1 MKRHPARTRPQRGVA
16 TLIVV
21 MVLFFIATMVAAYAS
36 RNIVFEQRTGANY
49 QRATSAQEVAEAGLQ
64 WAVAQLNAGRID
76 DNCAPSVAGTDP
88 SFRQRYLI
96 LDDATGSLQRR
107 DHEPSPGTFAPLTP
121 TCQFDPATMTWVC
134 ACPRNGAPSLTPS
147 TSERVAPAFRV
158 SFGDDLGLQPGLI
171 RLNVTA
177 CTRLSDDCLNPNS
190 VGVANE
196 GRASVSTLLY
206 LGALSTPTPQAALI
220 VRGSVTAT
228 NLTVSNSRIGG
239 TGITVQAGGS
249 VGSGVALNTLAGNAL
264 GGLGTT
270 LQGDA
275 ALGGLADLEGDVEVS
290 ARDRFFAMV
299 FNTLPA
305 AARNQ
310 PAMLRLGDCGSG
322 CDELDLLAAVD
333 ANPGRPVWVSG
344 DLSIGTGVSIGTPS
358 EPVLL
363 VIDGGDLEISA
374 SEAVI
379 HGLVFVRPTGADGTV
394 PATGRVIGALV
405 VDGNLTGTSTDFG
418 IEYDGDV
425 VKAARVRT
433 GSFITVPG
441 AWRDSLRSP

>member
-1 MKRHPARTRPQRGVA
+1 MKRRQARTRPQRGVA

-49 QRATSAQEVAEAGLQ
+49 QRATSAQEVADAGLQ

-76 DNCAPSVAGTDP
+76 DNCAPSAAGTDP

-107 DHEPSPGTFAPLTP
+107 NHEPTPGTFVPLAP
-121 TCQFDPATMTWVC
+121 TCQFDPDTLTWVC
-134 ACPRNGAPSLTPS
+134 ACPRNGPPALTAS
-147 TSERVAPAFRV
+147 TSARVAPAFRV
-158 SFGDDLGLQPGLI
+158 SFGDDIGLQPGLI

-177 CTRLSDDCLNPNS
+177 CTRLSDDCLNPGS

-196 GRASVSTLLY
+196 GRASVSTLVY
-206 LGALSTPTPQAALI
+206 LGALSTPVPQAALI
-220 VRGSVTAT
+220 ARGSVTAT

-239 TGITVQAGGS
+239 SGITIQSGGS
-249 VGSGVALNTLAGNAL
+249 VGTGVALNTLAGNAL

-270 LQGDA
+270 VQGDT
-275 ALGGLADLEGDVEVS
+275 ALGGLADLDGAVEVS
-290 ARDRFFAMV
+290 ARDRFFALV

-310 PAMLRLGDCGSG
+310 PSMLRLGDCGGG
-322 CDELDLLAAVD
+322 CDELDLGAAVD
-333 ANPGRPVWVSG
+333 ANPGRPVWITG
-344 DLSIGTGVSIGTPS
+344 DLAIATGVTIGSPS

-363 VIDGGDLEISA
+363 VIDGGDLQISA
-374 SEAVI
+374 SDAVI
-379 HGLVFVRPTGADGTV
+379 HGLVFVRPAGTDWTV
-394 PATGRVIGALV
+394 PSTGRVIGAVV
-405 VDGNLTGTSTDFG
+405 VDGNLTGSSTNFG

-425 VKAARVRT
+425 VKAARLRT

-441 AWRDSLRSP
+441 AWRDSLSSP

>member
-1 MKRHPARTRPQRGVA
+1 MKRQPARTRPQRGVA

-76 DNCAPSVAGTDP
+76 DNCAPSAAGTDP

-96 LDDATGSLQRR
+96 VDDATGGLQRR
-107 DHEPSPGTFAPLTP
+107 NHEPTPGTLVPLTP
-121 TCQFDPATMTWVC
+121 TCQFDPDTQTWVC
-134 ACPRNGAPSLTPS
+134 ACPRNSAPALTPS
-147 TSERVAPAFRV
+147 TSARVAPAFRV
-158 SFGDDLGLQPGLI
+158 SFGDDIGLQPGLI

-177 CTRLSDDCLNPNS
+177 CTRLSDDCLNPDA

-196 GRASVSTLLY
+196 GRAAASTLVY
-206 LGALSTPTPQAALI
+206 LGALSTPVPQAALI
-220 VRGSVTAT
+220 ARGSVTAT

-239 TGITVQAGGS
+239 SGITVQAGGT
-249 VGSGVALNTLAGNAL
+249 VGTGVALNTLAGNAL

-275 ALGGLADLEGDVEVS
+275 ALGGLADLDGAVEVS
-290 ARDRFFAMV
+290 ARDRFFGLV

-305 AARNQ
+305 TARNQ
-310 PAMLRLGDCGSG
+310 PAMLRLGDCGGG
-322 CDELDLLAAVD
+322 CDELDLAAAVG
-333 ANPGRPVWVSG
+333 ANPGRPVWVTG
-344 DLSIGTGVSIGTPS
+344 DLAIDTGVTIGSPT

-363 VIDGGDLEISA
+363 VIDGGDLQISA
-374 SEAVI
+374 SDAVI
-379 HGLVFVRPTGADGTV
+379 HGLVFVRPVGADSTV
-394 PATGRVIGALV
+394 PGTGRVIGALV
-405 VDGNLTGTSTDFG
+405 VDGNLTGSSTDFG

-425 VKAARVRT
+425 VKAARLRT